1 MKNVIA
7 SVLTVTFIL
16 GLASSVRAEGL
27 TYVQKQQISCK
38 AIADSVMEAAV
49 KAGEVKMKDAL
60 QIHTG
65 ARVLCLQS
73 YNQASADYSIKK
85 AKASASEKAGTIGAM
100 VVELSYD
107 AYKADTK

>member
-7 SVLTVTFIL
+7 SILAVTFVL
-16 GLASSVRAEGL
+16 GASTAHAGGL
-27 TYVQKQQISCK
+27 SYTQKQQISCK

-49 KAGEVKMKDAL
+49 GAGEVKMKDAL
-60 QIHTG
+60 QINTG
-65 ARVLCLQS
+65 ARLLCLQS

-85 AKASASEKAGTIGAM
+85 AKASASEKAGDIGAL